1 MVSINGKL
9 TKDEDGAI
17 CIKMQISPDNP
28 TIYDIPIE
36 EFFEDYIGRDVLI
49 EVLPVETWRRSDA

>member
-1 MVSINGKL
+1 M